1 MTALQWDV
9 VGERFYETGVDQGVL
24 YLPDGSGVYDTGVA
38 WNGLTTVTEKPTGAA
53 ATPQWADNMK
63 YLNLVSREEF
73 GATVQAFTYPEEFSV
88 CDGTV
93 EPTPGLAVHQQTR
106 KQFGLCYRSLL
117 GNDVDGDDYG
127 YKLHL
132 IYGALATP
140 SDKAYATVNDTPAAI
155 QFSWDLT
162 TIPVAVT
169 GHKPSS
175 LLVID
180 STQVDATAL
189 AALQAILYGDNS
201 GDARLPLPDEVIALF
216 SGTAVVIDL
225 NLAANQPSFVNS
237 TGVVTLPAVTGVQW
251 KVNGVNRAAG
261 AQPAITVGQ
270 SADIDATPTAGH
282 TLEGDTDWTFERV

>member
-9 VGERFYETGVDQGVL
+9 VGERFYETGVDHGVL
-24 YLPDGSGVYDTGVA
+24 YLPDGAGAYDTGVA

-53 ATPQWADNMK
+53 ATPQWADNIK
-63 YLNLVSREEF
+63 YLNLIAREEF
-73 GATVQAFTYPEEFSV
+73 GATVQAFTYPDEFAE
-88 CDGTV
+88 CDGTS
-93 EPTPGLAVHQQTR
+93 EPSPGVSIHQQAR

-117 GNDVDGDDYG
+117 GNDTDGDDHG

-132 IYGALATP
+132 VYGATATP
-140 SDKAYATVNDTPAAI
+140 SEKAYATVNDSPAAI

-189 AALQAILYGDNS
+189 ASLEALLYGDAS
-201 GDARLPLPDEVIALF
+201 GDARLPLPDEVLALF
-216 SGTAVVIDL
+216 SGSATVVDMNL
-225 NLAANQPSFVNS
+225 NANQPTFNNA
-237 TGVVTLPAVTGVQW
+237 TGVVTLPAVAGVQW

-261 AQPAITVGQ
+261 AQPAIAIGD
-270 SADIDATPTAGH
+270 SAEVDATPLAGN
-282 TLEGDTDWTFERV
+282 TLEGDTDWTFERS